1 MSRSDWE
8 KSPNDRKEE
17 IFLAPEKET
26 PPVSK
31 KKRVDKPFVVQYKY
45 KKVFHPDASFLLEWG
60 RNRNFKTLE
69 DAQKHL
75 AKCKREAWADRREF
89 RIIELREGTEHVVDQ
104 G

>member
-1 MSRSDWE
+1 MRNDWE

-17 IFLAPEKET
+17 AFIAPDKET

-31 KKRVDKPFVVQYKY
+31 KKRVDKPFIVQYKY

-60 RNRNFKTLE
+60 RDHKFTTLE
-69 DAQKHL
+69 EARKYL
-75 AKCKREAWADRREF
+75 AKLKREAWADRREF